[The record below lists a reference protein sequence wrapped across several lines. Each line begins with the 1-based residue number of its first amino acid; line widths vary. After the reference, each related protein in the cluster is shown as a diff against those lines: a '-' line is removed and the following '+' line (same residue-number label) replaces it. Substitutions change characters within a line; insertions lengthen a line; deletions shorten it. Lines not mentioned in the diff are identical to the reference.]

1 MYNCLSLVPDDKI
14 KLALKLLIN
23 IDTASFILGIV
34 FPTILDALAPL
45 GGAVSSTRTLEE
57 ALTTTHTLSTSS
69 CSQRQRLVHGH
80 VLWPDEGL
88 QGGGKLVPG
97 VEGVQNA

>member
-1 MYNCLSLVPDDKI
+1 MAP
-14 KLALKLLIN
+14 
-23 IDTASFILGIV
+23 GIA
-34 FPTILDALAPL
+34 FPTILDAFAPL
-45 GGAVSSTRTLEE
+45 GGAVSSTRTLKE

>member
-1 MYNCLSLVPDDKI
+1 MNTMYNCLSLVPDDKI

-23 IDTASFILGIV
+23 IDTASFIMAPGIA
-34 FPTILDALAPL
+34 FPTILDAFAPL
-45 GGAVSSTRTLEE
+45 GGAVSSTRTLKET
-57 ALTTTHTLSTSS
+57 LTTTHTLSTSS

-88 QGGGKLVPG
+88 QG
-97 VEGVQNA
+97 

>member
-1 MYNCLSLVPDDKI
+1 MAPGITLPP
-14 KLALKLLIN
+14 
-23 IDTASFILGIV
+23 ILN
-34 FPTILDALAPL
+34 ALAPL
-45 GGAVSSTRTLEE
+45 GGAVSSTRTFEE
-57 ALTTTHTLSTSS
+57 ALTPSHTLSTSS

-88 QGGGKLVPG
+88 HGGGKLVPG